1 MSSMKGS
8 AYIVCLSSV
17 LLLCLALSI
26 VSATSEDTAEV
37 DNALLFGPG
46 DRKQGYDS
54 KDYRTNSVSL
64 DRRIGKAADLLAI
77 ATSKHLGLPLL
88 PVPID
93 NQLSAAKIELG
104 RMLFFDRRLS
114 SNDTFSC
121 AICHIPEQ
129 GFTNNEISTAVGVEG
144 RSVKRNSPSLYN
156 VGFYEKLFQDGRED
170 TLEQQAWSPLLAR
183 NEMDNPSFGYVI
195 RKIKGIEEYKGR
207 FEQAFDGK
215 TVTIETVSKALASYQ
230 RTLVSANSDFDR
242 WYYAKQEDAL
252 NSEEKAGFNVFVGKG
267 QCVQC
272 HTIGSDDAFFSDHKT
287 HNTGHGYAV
296 SMGQK
301 SATTRVQLA
310 PGVFVDVPKEI
321 IAEVDLQKKENDVG
335 LYQVTQNPFDRW
347 KYRTATLRNIELT
360 APYMHDGAFGTL
372 REVIEFYNQGGIENE
387 LLSPLIKPLNLSS
400 LEIDQ
405 LVAFLHSL
413 TGANVDTLVADAFAA
428 PIGDLRA
435 SDPNWAHDSE
445 YTP

>member
-1 MSSMKGS
+1 MSGVKGS
-8 AYIVCLSSV
+8 TYIVCLSILFS
-17 LLLCLALSI
+17 LCLTFSI
-26 VSATSEDTAEV
+26 VYANPEQNV
-37 DNALLFGPG
+37 DNTLLFGPG

-54 KDYRTNSVSL
+54 EDYRTNSVSL
-64 DRRIGKAADLLAI
+64 DRRIGKEADLLAI
-77 ATSKHLGLPLL
+77 ANSKHLGLPALE
-88 PVPID
+88 VPAD
-93 NQLSAAKIELG
+93 NALSAAKIELG

-195 RKIKGIEEYKGR
+195 RKIKGIKEYKGR
-207 FEQAFDGK
+207 FEQAFDGE
-215 TVTIETVSKALASYQ
+215 TVTIATISKALASYQ
-230 RTLVSANSDFDR
+230 RTLISANSPFDR
-242 WYYAKQEDAL
+242 WYYGKQENAL
-252 NSEEKAGFNVFVGKG
+252 NAEEKAGFNLFAGKA

-272 HTIGSDDAFFSDHKT
+272 HTIGSEDAFFTDNKT
-287 HNTGHGYAV
+287 HNTGHGYAS
-296 SMGQK
+296 SMGQNEL
-301 SATTRVQLA
+301 TTRVQLA
-310 PGVFVDVPKEI
+310 PGVFVDVPREI
-321 IAEVDLQKKENDVG
+321 IAEVDLKKKENDVG

-372 REVIEFYNQGGIENE
+372 REVIKFYNKGGIENE
-387 LLSPLIKPLNLSS
+387 LLSPLIKPLGLSS

-405 LVAFLHSL
+405 LAAFLRSL
-413 TGANVDTLVADAFAA
+413 TGDNVDILVADAFAA

>member
-1 MSSMKGS
+1 MSGVKGS
-8 AYIVCLSSV
+8 TYIVCLSILFS
-17 LLLCLALSI
+17 LCLTFSI
-26 VSATSEDTAEV
+26 VYANPEQNV
-37 DNALLFGPG
+37 DNTLLFGPG

-54 KDYRTNSVSL
+54 EDYRTNSVSL
-64 DRRIGKAADLLAI
+64 DRRIGKEADLLAI
-77 ATSKHLGLPLL
+77 ANSKHLGLPALE
-88 PVPID
+88 VPAD
-93 NQLSAAKIELG
+93 NALSAAKIELG

-195 RKIKGIEEYKGR
+195 RKIKGIKEYEGR
-207 FEQAFDGK
+207 FEQAFDGE
-215 TVTIETVSKALASYQ
+215 TVTIATISKALASYQ
-230 RTLVSANSDFDR
+230 RTLISANSPFDR
-242 WYYAKQEDAL
+242 WYYGKQENAL
-252 NSEEKAGFNVFVGKG
+252 NAEEKAGFNLFAGKA

-272 HTIGSDDAFFSDHKT
+272 HTIGSEDAFFTDNKT
-287 HNTGHGYAV
+287 HNTGHGYAS
-296 SMGQK
+296 SMGQNEL
-301 SATTRVQLA
+301 TTRVQLA
-310 PGVFVDVPKEI
+310 PGVFVDVPREI
-321 IAEVDLQKKENDVG
+321 IAEVDLKKKENDVG

-372 REVIEFYNQGGIENE
+372 REVIKFYNKGGIENE
-387 LLSPLIKPLNLSS
+387 LLSPLIKPLGLSS

-405 LVAFLHSL
+405 LAAFLRSL
-413 TGANVDTLVADAFAA
+413 TGDNVDILVADAFAA

>member
-1 MSSMKGS
+1 MSGVKGS
-8 AYIVCLSSV
+8 TYIVCLSILFS
-17 LLLCLALSI
+17 LCLTFSI
-26 VSATSEDTAEV
+26 VYANPEQNV
-37 DNALLFGPG
+37 DNTLLFGPG

-54 KDYRTNSVSL
+54 EDYRTNSVSL
-64 DRRIGKAADLLAI
+64 DRRIGKEADLLAI
-77 ATSKHLGLPLL
+77 ANSKHLGLPALE
-88 PVPID
+88 VPAD
-93 NQLSAAKIELG
+93 NALSAAKIELG

-195 RKIKGIEEYKGR
+195 RKIKGIKEYKGR
-207 FEQAFDGK
+207 FEQAFDGE
-215 TVTIETVSKALASYQ
+215 TVTIATVSKALASYQ
-230 RTLVSANSDFDR
+230 RTLISANSPFDR
-242 WYYAKQEDAL
+242 WYYGKQENAL
-252 NSEEKAGFNVFVGKG
+252 NAEEKAGFNLFAGKA

-272 HTIGSDDAFFSDHKT
+272 HTIGSEDAFFTDNKT
-287 HNTGHGYAV
+287 HNTGHGYAS
-296 SMGQK
+296 SMGQNEL
-301 SATTRVQLA
+301 TTRVQLA
-310 PGVFVDVPKEI
+310 PGVFVDVPREI
-321 IAEVDLQKKENDVG
+321 IAEVDLKKKENDVG

-387 LLSPLIKPLNLSS
+387 LLSPLIKPLGLSS

-405 LVAFLHSL
+405 LAAFLRSL
-413 TGANVDTLVADAFAA
+413 TGDNVDILVADAFAA

>member
-1 MSSMKGS
+1 MSGVKGPT
-8 AYIVCLSSV
+8 YIVCLSILFS
-17 LLLCLALSI
+17 LCLTFSI
-26 VSATSEDTAEV
+26 VYANPEQNV
-37 DNALLFGPG
+37 DNTLLFGPG

-54 KDYRTNSVSL
+54 EDYRTNSVSL
-64 DRRIGKAADLLAI
+64 DRRIGKEADLLAI
-77 ATSKHLGLPLL
+77 ANSKHLGLPALE
-88 PVPID
+88 VPAD
-93 NQLSAAKIELG
+93 NALSAAKIELG

-195 RKIKGIEEYKGR
+195 RKIKGIKEYKGR
-207 FEQAFDGK
+207 FEQAFDGE
-215 TVTIETVSKALASYQ
+215 TVTIATVSKALASYQ
-230 RTLVSANSDFDR
+230 RTLISANSPFDR
-242 WYYAKQEDAL
+242 WYYGKQENAL
-252 NSEEKAGFNVFVGKG
+252 NAEEKAGFNLFAGKA

-272 HTIGSDDAFFSDHKT
+272 HTIGSEDAFFTDNKT
-287 HNTGHGYAV
+287 HNTGHGYAS
-296 SMGQK
+296 SMGQNEL
-301 SATTRVQLA
+301 TTRVQLA
-310 PGVFVDVPKEI
+310 PGVFVDVPREI
-321 IAEVDLQKKENDVG
+321 IAEVDLKKKENDVG

-387 LLSPLIKPLNLSS
+387 LLSPLIKPLGLSS

-405 LVAFLHSL
+405 LAAFLRSL
-413 TGANVDTLVADAFAA
+413 TGDNVDILVADAFAA

>member
-1 MSSMKGS
+1 MSGVKGS
-8 AYIVCLSSV
+8 TYIVCLSILFS
-17 LLLCLALSI
+17 LCLTFSI
-26 VSATSEDTAEV
+26 VYANPEQNV
-37 DNALLFGPG
+37 DNTLLFGPG
-46 DRKQGYDS
+46 DRKQGYDGE
-54 KDYRTNSVSL
+54 DYRTNSVSL
-64 DRRIGKAADLLAI
+64 DRRIGKEADLLAI
-77 ATSKHLGLPLL
+77 ANSKHLGLPALE
-88 PVPID
+88 VPAD
-93 NQLSAAKIELG
+93 NALSAAKIELG

-195 RKIKGIEEYKGR
+195 RKIKGIKEYKGR
-207 FEQAFDGK
+207 FEQAFDGE
-215 TVTIETVSKALASYQ
+215 TVTIATVSKALASYQ
-230 RTLVSANSDFDR
+230 RTLISANSPFDR
-242 WYYAKQEDAL
+242 WYYGKQENAL
-252 NSEEKAGFNVFVGKG
+252 NAEEKAGFNLFAGKA

-272 HTIGSDDAFFSDHKT
+272 HTIGSEDAFFTDNKT
-287 HNTGHGYAV
+287 HNTGHGYAS
-296 SMGQK
+296 SMGQNEL
-301 SATTRVQLA
+301 TTRVQLA
-310 PGVFVDVPKEI
+310 PGVFVDVPREI
-321 IAEVDLQKKENDVG
+321 IAEVDLKKKENDVG

-387 LLSPLIKPLNLSS
+387 LLSPLIKPLGLSS

-405 LVAFLHSL
+405 LAAFLRSL
-413 TGANVDTLVADAFAA
+413 TGDNVDILVADAFAA

>member
-1 MSSMKGS
+1 MSGVKGS
-8 AYIVCLSSV
+8 TYIVCLSILFS
-17 LLLCLALSI
+17 LCLTFSI
-26 VSATSEDTAEV
+26 VYANPEQNV
-37 DNALLFGPG
+37 DNTLLFGPG

-54 KDYRTNSVSL
+54 EDYRTNSVSL
-64 DRRIGKAADLLAI
+64 DRRIGKEADLLAI
-77 ATSKHLGLPLL
+77 ANSKHLGLPA
-88 PVPID
+88 PEVPAD
-93 NQLSAAKIELG
+93 NALSAAKIELG

-195 RKIKGIEEYKGR
+195 RKIKGIKEYKGR
-207 FEQAFDGK
+207 FEQAFDGE
-215 TVTIETVSKALASYQ
+215 TVTIATVSKALASYQ
-230 RTLVSANSDFDR
+230 RTLISANSPFDR
-242 WYYAKQEDAL
+242 WYYGKQENAL
-252 NSEEKAGFNVFVGKG
+252 NAEEKAGFNLFAGKA

-272 HTIGSDDAFFSDHKT
+272 HTIGSEDAFFTDNKT
-287 HNTGHGYAV
+287 HNTGHGYAS
-296 SMGQK
+296 SMGQNEL
-301 SATTRVQLA
+301 TTRVQLA
-310 PGVFVDVPKEI
+310 PGVFVDVPREI
-321 IAEVDLQKKENDVG
+321 IAEVDLKKKENDVG

-387 LLSPLIKPLNLSS
+387 LLSPLIKPLGLSS

-405 LVAFLHSL
+405 LAAFLRSL
-413 TGANVDTLVADAFAA
+413 TGDNVDILVADAFAA

>member
-1 MSSMKGS
+1 MSGVKGS
-8 AYIVCLSSV
+8 TYIVCLSILFS
-17 LLLCLALSI
+17 LCLTFSI
-26 VSATSEDTAEV
+26 VYANPEQNV
-37 DNALLFGPG
+37 DNTLLFGPG

-54 KDYRTNSVSL
+54 EDYRTNSVSL
-64 DRRIGKAADLLAI
+64 DRRIGKEADLLAI
-77 ATSKHLGLPLL
+77 ANSKHLGLPALE
-88 PVPID
+88 VPAD
-93 NQLSAAKIELG
+93 NALSAAKIELG

-195 RKIKGIEEYKGR
+195 RKIKGIKEYKGR
-207 FEQAFDGK
+207 FEQAFDGE
-215 TVTIETVSKALASYQ
+215 TVTIATVSKALASYQ
-230 RTLVSANSDFDR
+230 RTLISANSPFDR
-242 WYYAKQEDAL
+242 WYYGKQENAL
-252 NSEEKAGFNVFVGKG
+252 NAEEKAGFNLFAGKA

-272 HTIGSDDAFFSDHKT
+272 HTIGSEDAFFTDNKT
-287 HNTGHGYAV
+287 HNTGHGYAS
-296 SMGQK
+296 SMGQNEL
-301 SATTRVQLA
+301 TTRVQLA
-310 PGVFVDVPKEI
+310 PGVFVDVPREI
-321 IAEVDLQKKENDVG
+321 IAEVDLKKKENDVG

-347 KYRTATLRNIELT
+347 KYRTPTLRNIELT

-387 LLSPLIKPLNLSS
+387 LLSPLIKPLGLSS

-405 LVAFLHSL
+405 LVAFLRSL
-413 TGANVDTLVADAFAA
+413 TGDNVDILVADAFAA

>member
-1 MSSMKGS
+1 MSGVKGS
-8 AYIVCLSSV
+8 TYIVCLSILFS
-17 LLLCLALSI
+17 LCLTFSI
-26 VSATSEDTAEV
+26 VYANPEQNV
-37 DNALLFGPG
+37 DNTLLFGPG
-46 DRKQGYDS
+46 DRKQGYDRE
-54 KDYRTNSVSL
+54 DYRTNSVSL
-64 DRRIGKAADLLAI
+64 DRRIGKEADLLAI
-77 ATSKHLGLPLL
+77 ANSKHLGLPALE
-88 PVPID
+88 VPAD
-93 NQLSAAKIELG
+93 NALSAAKIELG

-195 RKIKGIEEYKGR
+195 RKIKGIKEYKGR
-207 FEQAFDGK
+207 FEQAFDGE
-215 TVTIETVSKALASYQ
+215 TVTIATISKALASYQ
-230 RTLVSANSDFDR
+230 RTLISANSPFDR
-242 WYYAKQEDAL
+242 WYYGKQENAL
-252 NSEEKAGFNVFVGKG
+252 NAEEKAGFNLFAGKA

-272 HTIGSDDAFFSDHKT
+272 HTIGSEDAFFTDNKT
-287 HNTGHGYAV
+287 HNTGHGYAS
-296 SMGQK
+296 SMGQNEL
-301 SATTRVQLA
+301 TTRVQLA
-310 PGVFVDVPKEI
+310 PGVFVDVPREI
-321 IAEVDLQKKENDVG
+321 IAEVDLKKKENDVG

-387 LLSPLIKPLNLSS
+387 LLSPLIKPLGLSS

-405 LVAFLHSL
+405 LAAFLRSL
-413 TGANVDTLVADAFAA
+413 TGDNVDILVADAFAA

>member
-1 MSSMKGS
+1 MSGVKGS
-8 AYIVCLSSV
+8 TYIVCLSILFS
-17 LLLCLALSI
+17 LCLTFSI
-26 VSATSEDTAEV
+26 VYANPEQNV
-37 DNALLFGPG
+37 DNTLLFGPG
-46 DRKQGYDS
+46 DRKQGYDGE
-54 KDYRTNSVSL
+54 DYRTNSVSL
-64 DRRIGKAADLLAI
+64 DRRIGKEADLLAI
-77 ATSKHLGLPLL
+77 ANSKHLGLPALE
-88 PVPID
+88 VPAD
-93 NQLSAAKIELG
+93 NALSAAKIELG

-195 RKIKGIEEYKGR
+195 RKIKGIKEYKGR
-207 FEQAFDGK
+207 FEQAFDGE
-215 TVTIETVSKALASYQ
+215 TVTIATISKALASYQ
-230 RTLVSANSDFDR
+230 RTLISANSPFDR
-242 WYYAKQEDAL
+242 WYYGKQENAL
-252 NSEEKAGFNVFVGKG
+252 NAEEKAGFNLFAGKA

-272 HTIGSDDAFFSDHKT
+272 HTIGSEDAFFTDNKT
-287 HNTGHGYAV
+287 HNTGHGYAS
-296 SMGQK
+296 SMGQNEL
-301 SATTRVQLA
+301 TTRVQLA
-310 PGVFVDVPKEI
+310 PGVFVDVPREI
-321 IAEVDLQKKENDVG
+321 IAEVDLKKKENDVG

-387 LLSPLIKPLNLSS
+387 LLSPLIKPLGLSS

-405 LVAFLHSL
+405 LAAFLRSL
-413 TGANVDTLVADAFAA
+413 TGDNVDILVADAFAA

>member
-1 MSSMKGS
+1 MSGVKGS
-8 AYIVCLSSV
+8 TYIVCLSILFS
-17 LLLCLALSI
+17 LCLTFSI
-26 VSATSEDTAEV
+26 VYANPEQNV
-37 DNALLFGPG
+37 DNTLLFGPG

-54 KDYRTNSVSL
+54 EDYRTNSVSL
-64 DRRIGKAADLLAI
+64 DRRIGKEADLLAI
-77 ATSKHLGLPLL
+77 ANSKHLGLPALE
-88 PVPID
+88 VPAD
-93 NQLSAAKIELG
+93 NALSAAKIELG

-195 RKIKGIEEYKGR
+195 RKIKGIKEYKGR
-207 FEQAFDGK
+207 FEQAFDGE
-215 TVTIETVSKALASYQ
+215 TVTIATVSKALASYQ
-230 RTLVSANSDFDR
+230 RTLISANSPFDR
-242 WYYAKQEDAL
+242 WYYGKQENAL
-252 NSEEKAGFNVFVGKG
+252 NAEEKAGFNLFAGKA

-272 HTIGSDDAFFSDHKT
+272 HTIGSEDAFFTDNKT
-287 HNTGHGYAV
+287 HNTGHGYAS
-296 SMGQK
+296 SMGQNEL
-301 SATTRVQLA
+301 TTRVQLA
-310 PGVFVDVPKEI
+310 PGVFVDVPREI
-321 IAEVDLQKKENDVG
+321 IAEVDLKKKENDVG

-372 REVIEFYNQGGIENE
+372 SEVIEFYNQGGIENE
-387 LLSPLIKPLNLSS
+387 LLSPLIKPLGLSS

-405 LVAFLHSL
+405 LAAFLRSL
-413 TGANVDTLVADAFAA
+413 TGDNVDILVADAFAA

>member
-1 MSSMKGS
+1 MSGVKGS
-8 AYIVCLSSV
+8 TYIVCLSILFS
-17 LLLCLALSI
+17 LCLTFSI
-26 VSATSEDTAEV
+26 VYANPEQNV
-37 DNALLFGPG
+37 DNTLLFGPG

-54 KDYRTNSVSL
+54 EDYRTNSVSL
-64 DRRIGKAADLLAI
+64 DRRIGKEADLLAI
-77 ATSKHLGLPLL
+77 ANSKHLGLPALE
-88 PVPID
+88 VPAD
-93 NQLSAAKIELG
+93 NALSAAKIELG

-195 RKIKGIEEYKGR
+195 RKIKGIKEYKGR
-207 FEQAFDGK
+207 FEQAFDGE
-215 TVTIETVSKALASYQ
+215 TVTIATVSKALASYQ
-230 RTLVSANSDFDR
+230 RTLISANSPFDR
-242 WYYAKQEDAL
+242 WYYGKQENAL
-252 NSEEKAGFNVFVGKG
+252 NAEEKAGFNLFAGKA

-272 HTIGSDDAFFSDHKT
+272 HTIGSEDAFFTDNKT
-287 HNTGHGYAV
+287 HNTGHGYAS
-296 SMGQK
+296 SMGQNEL
-301 SATTRVQLA
+301 TTRVQLA
-310 PGVFVDVPKEI
+310 PGVFVDVPREI
-321 IAEVDLQKKENDVG
+321 IAEVDLKKKENDVG

-372 REVIEFYNQGGIENE
+372 REVIKFYNQGGIENE
-387 LLSPLIKPLNLSS
+387 LLSPLIKPLGLSS

-405 LVAFLHSL
+405 LAAFLRSL
-413 TGANVDTLVADAFAA
+413 TGDNVDILVADAFAA

>member
-1 MSSMKGS
+1 MSKVDGS
-8 AYIVCLSSV
+8 TYIVCLSILFS
-17 LLLCLALSI
+17 LCVTLSI
-26 VSATSEDTAEV
+26 VYANPERSAGV

-54 KDYRTNSVSL
+54 EDYRTNSVSL
-64 DRRIGKAADLLAI
+64 DRRIGKKADLLAI
-77 ATSKHLGLPLL
+77 ANSEHLGLPVLQ
-88 PVPID
+88 VPTD
-93 NQLSAAKIELG
+93 NVLSAEKIELG

-156 VGFYEKLFQDGRED
+156 VAFYEKLFQDGRED

-183 NEMDNPSFGYVI
+183 NEMDNPSFGHVI

-207 FEQAFDGK
+207 FEQAFDGE
-215 TVTIETVSKALASYQ
+215 TVTIATVSKALASYQ
-230 RTLVSANSDFDR
+230 RTLISANSPFDY
-242 WYYAKQEDAL
+242 WYYGKQENAL
-252 NSEEKAGFNVFVGKG
+252 NTEEKAGFNLFVGKA

-272 HTIGSDDAFFSDHKT
+272 HTIGSEDAFFTDNKT

-296 SMGQK
+296 SMGDK
-301 SATTRVQLA
+301 ELTTRVQLA
-310 PGVFVDVPKEI
+310 PGVFVDVPREI
-321 IAEVDLQKKENDVG
+321 IAEVDLKKKENDVG

-347 KYRTATLRNIELT
+347 KYRTATLRNISLT

-387 LLSPLIKPLNLSS
+387 LLSPLIKPLGLSD

-405 LVAFLHSL
+405 LVAFLRSL
-413 TGANVDTLVADAFAA
+413 TGDNVDTLVADAFAA
-428 PIGDLRA
+428 PIGDLRP

>member
-1 MSSMKGS
+1 MSGVKGS
-8 AYIVCLSSV
+8 TYIVCLSILFS
-17 LLLCLALSI
+17 LCLTFSI
-26 VSATSEDTAEV
+26 VYANPEQNV
-37 DNALLFGPG
+37 DNTLLFGPG

-54 KDYRTNSVSL
+54 EDYRTNSVSL
-64 DRRIGKAADLLAI
+64 DRRIGKEADLLAI
-77 ATSKHLGLPLL
+77 ANSKHLGLPALE
-88 PVPID
+88 VPAD
-93 NQLSAAKIELG
+93 NALSAAKIELG

-195 RKIKGIEEYKGR
+195 RKIKGIKEYKGR
-207 FEQAFDGK
+207 FEQAFDGE
-215 TVTIETVSKALASYQ
+215 TVTIATVSKALASYQ
-230 RTLVSANSDFDR
+230 RTLISANSPFDR
-242 WYYAKQEDAL
+242 WYYGKQENAL
-252 NSEEKAGFNVFVGKG
+252 NAEEKAGFNLFAGKA

-272 HTIGSDDAFFSDHKT
+272 HTIGSEDAFFTDNKT
-287 HNTGHGYAV
+287 HNTGHGYAS
-296 SMGQK
+296 SMGQNEL
-301 SATTRVQLA
+301 TTRVQLA
-310 PGVFVDVPKEI
+310 PGVFVDVPREI
-321 IAEVDLQKKENDVG
+321 IAEVDLKKKENDVG

-372 REVIEFYNQGGIENE
+372 REVIEFYNHC
-387 LLSPLIKPLNLSS
+387 LLYTSPSP
-400 LEIDQ
+400 
-405 LVAFLHSL
+405 
-413 TGANVDTLVADAFAA
+413 
-428 PIGDLRA
+428 R
-435 SDPNWAHDSE
+435 DS
-445 YTP
+445 

>member
-1 MSSMKGS
+1 MSGVKGS
-8 AYIVCLSSV
+8 TYIVCLSILFS
-17 LLLCLALSI
+17 LCLTFSI
-26 VSATSEDTAEV
+26 VYANPEQNV
-37 DNALLFGPG
+37 DNTLLFGPG
-46 DRKQGYDS
+46 DRKQGYDRE
-54 KDYRTNSVSL
+54 DYRTNSVSL
-64 DRRIGKAADLLAI
+64 DRRIGKEADLLAI
-77 ATSKHLGLPLL
+77 ANSKHLGLPALE
-88 PVPID
+88 VPAD
-93 NQLSAAKIELG
+93 NALSAAKIELG

-195 RKIKGIEEYKGR
+195 RKIKGIKEYEGR
-207 FEQAFDGK
+207 FEQAFDGE
-215 TVTIETVSKALASYQ
+215 TVTIATISKALASYQ
-230 RTLVSANSDFDR
+230 RTLISANSPFDR
-242 WYYAKQEDAL
+242 WYYGKQENAL
-252 NSEEKAGFNVFVGKG
+252 NAEEKAGFNLFAGKA

-272 HTIGSDDAFFSDHKT
+272 HTIGSEDAFFTDNKT
-287 HNTGHGYAV
+287 HNTGHGYAS
-296 SMGQK
+296 SMGQNEL
-301 SATTRVQLA
+301 TTRVQLA
-310 PGVFVDVPKEI
+310 PGVFVDVPREI
-321 IAEVDLQKKENDVG
+321 IAEVDLKKKENDVG

-387 LLSPLIKPLNLSS
+387 LLSPLIKPLGLSS

-405 LVAFLHSL
+405 LAAFLRSL
-413 TGANVDTLVADAFAA
+413 TGDNVDILVADAFAA

>member
-1 MSSMKGS
+1 MSGVKGS
-8 AYIVCLSSV
+8 TYIVCLSILFS
-17 LLLCLALSI
+17 LCLTFSI
-26 VSATSEDTAEV
+26 VYANPEQNV
-37 DNALLFGPG
+37 DNTLLFGPG
-46 DRKQGYDS
+46 DRKQGYDGE
-54 KDYRTNSVSL
+54 DYRTNSVSL
-64 DRRIGKAADLLAI
+64 DRRIGKEADLLAI
-77 ATSKHLGLPLL
+77 ANSKHLGLPALE
-88 PVPID
+88 VPAD
-93 NQLSAAKIELG
+93 NALSAAKIELG

-195 RKIKGIEEYKGR
+195 RKIKGIKEYKGR
-207 FEQAFDGK
+207 FEQAFDGE
-215 TVTIETVSKALASYQ
+215 TVTIATISKALASYQ
-230 RTLVSANSDFDR
+230 RTLISANSPFDR
-242 WYYAKQEDAL
+242 WYYGKQENAL
-252 NSEEKAGFNVFVGKG
+252 NAEEKAGFNLFAGKA

-272 HTIGSDDAFFSDHKT
+272 HTIGSEDAFFTDNKT
-287 HNTGHGYAV
+287 HNTGHGYAS
-296 SMGQK
+296 SMGQNEL
-301 SATTRVQLA
+301 TTRVQLA
-310 PGVFVDVPKEI
+310 PGVFVDVPREI
-321 IAEVDLQKKENDVG
+321 IAEVDLKKKENDVG

-372 REVIEFYNQGGIENE
+372 REVIKFYNQGGIENE
-387 LLSPLIKPLNLSS
+387 LLSPLIKPLGLSS

-405 LVAFLHSL
+405 LAAFLRSL
-413 TGANVDTLVADAFAA
+413 TGDNVDILVADAFAA

>member
-1 MSSMKGS
+1 MSGVKGS
-8 AYIVCLSSV
+8 TYIVCLSILFS
-17 LLLCLALSI
+17 LCLTFSI
-26 VSATSEDTAEV
+26 VYANPEQNV
-37 DNALLFGPG
+37 DNTLLFGPG

-54 KDYRTNSVSL
+54 EDYRTNSVSL
-64 DRRIGKAADLLAI
+64 DRRIGKEADLLAI
-77 ATSKHLGLPLL
+77 ANSKHLGLPALE
-88 PVPID
+88 VPAD
-93 NQLSAAKIELG
+93 NALSAAKIELG

-195 RKIKGIEEYKGR
+195 RKIKGIKEYEGR
-207 FEQAFDGK
+207 FEQAFDGE
-215 TVTIETVSKALASYQ
+215 TVTIATISKALASYQ
-230 RTLVSANSDFDR
+230 RTLISANSPFDR
-242 WYYAKQEDAL
+242 WYYGKQENAL
-252 NSEEKAGFNVFVGKG
+252 NAEEKAGFNLFAGKA

-272 HTIGSDDAFFSDHKT
+272 HTIGSEDAFFTDNKT
-287 HNTGHGYAV
+287 HNTGHGYAS
-296 SMGQK
+296 SMGQNEL
-301 SATTRVQLA
+301 TTRVQLA
-310 PGVFVDVPKEI
+310 PGVFVDVPREI
-321 IAEVDLQKKENDVG
+321 IAEVDLKKKENDVG

-387 LLSPLIKPLNLSS
+387 LLSPLIKPLGLSS

-405 LVAFLHSL
+405 LAAFLRSL
-413 TGANVDTLVADAFAA
+413 TGDNVDILVADAFAA

>member
-1 MSSMKGS
+1 MSGVKGS
-8 AYIVCLSSV
+8 TYIVCLSILFS
-17 LLLCLALSI
+17 LCLTFSI
-26 VSATSEDTAEV
+26 VYANPEQNV
-37 DNALLFGPG
+37 DNTLLFGPG
-46 DRKQGYDS
+46 DRKQGYDG

-64 DRRIGKAADLLAI
+64 DRRIGKEADLLAI
-77 ATSKHLGLPLL
+77 ANSKHLGLPALE
-88 PVPID
+88 VPAD
-93 NQLSAAKIELG
+93 NALSAAKIELG

-195 RKIKGIEEYKGR
+195 RKIKGIKEYEGR
-207 FEQAFDGK
+207 FEQAFDGE
-215 TVTIETVSKALASYQ
+215 TVTIATISKALASYQ
-230 RTLVSANSDFDR
+230 RTLISANSPFDR
-242 WYYAKQEDAL
+242 WYYGKQENAL
-252 NSEEKAGFNVFVGKG
+252 NAEEKAGFNLFAGKA

-272 HTIGSDDAFFSDHKT
+272 HTIGSEDAFFTDNKT
-287 HNTGHGYAV
+287 HNTGHGYAS
-296 SMGQK
+296 SMGQNEL
-301 SATTRVQLA
+301 TTRVQLA
-310 PGVFVDVPKEI
+310 PGVFVDVPREI
-321 IAEVDLQKKENDVG
+321 IAEVDLKKKENDVG

-387 LLSPLIKPLNLSS
+387 LLSPLIKPLGLSS

-405 LVAFLHSL
+405 LAAFLRSL
-413 TGANVDTLVADAFAA
+413 TGDNVDILVADAFAA

>member
-1 MSSMKGS
+1 MSGVKGS
-8 AYIVCLSSV
+8 TYIVCLSILFS
-17 LLLCLALSI
+17 LCLTFSI
-26 VSATSEDTAEV
+26 VYANPEQNV
-37 DNALLFGPG
+37 DNTLLFGPG
-46 DRKQGYDS
+46 DRKQGYDG

-64 DRRIGKAADLLAI
+64 DRRIGKEADLLAI
-77 ATSKHLGLPLL
+77 ANSKHLGLPALE
-88 PVPID
+88 VPAD
-93 NQLSAAKIELG
+93 NALSAAKIELG

-195 RKIKGIEEYKGR
+195 RKIKGIKEYEGR
-207 FEQAFDGK
+207 FEQAFDGE
-215 TVTIETVSKALASYQ
+215 TVTIATISKALASYQ
-230 RTLVSANSDFDR
+230 RTLISANSPFDR
-242 WYYAKQEDAL
+242 WYYGKQENAL
-252 NSEEKAGFNVFVGKG
+252 NAEEKAGFNLFAGKA

-272 HTIGSDDAFFSDHKT
+272 HTIGSEDAFFTDNKT
-287 HNTGHGYAV
+287 HNTGHGYAS
-296 SMGQK
+296 SMGQNEL
-301 SATTRVQLA
+301 TTRVQLA
-310 PGVFVDVPKEI
+310 PGVFVDVPREI
-321 IAEVDLQKKENDVG
+321 IAEVDLKKKENDVG

-360 APYMHDGAFGTL
+360 APYMHDGGFGTL
-372 REVIEFYNQGGIENE
+372 REVIKFYNQGGIENE
-387 LLSPLIKPLNLSS
+387 LLSPLIKPLGLSS

-405 LVAFLHSL
+405 LAAFLRSL
-413 TGANVDTLVADAFAA
+413 TGDNVDILVADAFAA

>member
-1 MSSMKGS
+1 MSGVKGS
-8 AYIVCLSSV
+8 TYIVCLSILFS
-17 LLLCLALSI
+17 LCLTFSI
-26 VSATSEDTAEV
+26 VYANPEQNV
-37 DNALLFGPG
+37 DNTLLFGPG
-46 DRKQGYDS
+46 DRKQGYDRE
-54 KDYRTNSVSL
+54 DYRTNSVSL
-64 DRRIGKAADLLAI
+64 DRRIGKEADLLAI
-77 ATSKHLGLPLL
+77 ANSKHLGLPALE
-88 PVPID
+88 VPAD
-93 NQLSAAKIELG
+93 NALSAAKIELG

-195 RKIKGIEEYKGR
+195 RKIKGIKEYKGR
-207 FEQAFDGK
+207 FEQAFDGE
-215 TVTIETVSKALASYQ
+215 TVTIATVSKALASYQ
-230 RTLVSANSDFDR
+230 RTLISANSPFDR
-242 WYYAKQEDAL
+242 WYYGKQENAL
-252 NSEEKAGFNVFVGKG
+252 NAEEKAGFNLFAGKA

-272 HTIGSDDAFFSDHKT
+272 HTIGSEDAFFTDNKT
-287 HNTGHGYAV
+287 HNTGHGYAS
-296 SMGQK
+296 SMGQNEL
-301 SATTRVQLA
+301 TTRVQLA
-310 PGVFVDVPKEI
+310 PGVFVDVPREI
-321 IAEVDLQKKENDVG
+321 IAEVDLKKKENDVG

-387 LLSPLIKPLNLSS
+387 LLSPLIKPLGLSS

-405 LVAFLHSL
+405 LAAFLRSL
-413 TGANVDTLVADAFAA
+413 TGDNVDILVADAFAA

>member
-1 MSSMKGS
+1 MSGVKGS
-8 AYIVCLSSV
+8 TYIVCLSILFS
-17 LLLCLALSI
+17 LCLTFSI
-26 VSATSEDTAEV
+26 VYANPEQNV
-37 DNALLFGPG
+37 DNTLLFGPG

-54 KDYRTNSVSL
+54 EDYRTNSVSL
-64 DRRIGKAADLLAI
+64 DRRIGKEADLLAI
-77 ATSKHLGLPLL
+77 ANSKHLGLPALE
-88 PVPID
+88 VPAD
-93 NQLSAAKIELG
+93 NALSAAKIELG

-195 RKIKGIEEYKGR
+195 RKIKGIKEYKGR
-207 FEQAFDGK
+207 FEQAFDGE
-215 TVTIETVSKALASYQ
+215 TVTIATVSKALASYQ
-230 RTLVSANSDFDR
+230 RTLISANSPFDR
-242 WYYAKQEDAL
+242 WYYGKQENAL
-252 NSEEKAGFNVFVGKG
+252 NAEEKAGFNLFAGKA

-272 HTIGSDDAFFSDHKT
+272 HTIGSEDAFFTDNKT
-287 HNTGHGYAV
+287 HNTGHGYAS
-296 SMGQK
+296 SMGQNEL
-301 SATTRVQLA
+301 TTRVQLA
-310 PGVFVDVPKEI
+310 PGVFVDVPREI
-321 IAEVDLQKKENDVG
+321 IAEVDLKKKENDVG

-387 LLSPLIKPLNLSS
+387 LLSPLIKPLGLSS

-405 LVAFLHSL
+405 LAAFLRSL
-413 TGANVDTLVADAFAA
+413 TGDNVDILVADAFAA

-435 SDPNWAHDSE
+435 SDPNWAHDSD

>member
-1 MSSMKGS
+1 MGAVKGS
-8 AYIVCLSSV
+8 TYTVCLSILCS
-17 LLLCLALSI
+17 LCLMSSI
-26 VSATSEDTAEV
+26 VYANQEKGAEV
-37 DNALLFGPG
+37 DSTLLFGPG

-54 KDYRTNSVSL
+54 EDYRTNSVSL
-64 DRRIGKAADLLAI
+64 DRRVGKAADLLAI
-77 ATSKHLGLPLL
+77 ANGQHLGLPAL
-88 PVPID
+88 PVPAD
-93 NQLSAAKIELG
+93 NALSAAKIELG

-207 FEQAFDGK
+207 FEQAFDGE
-215 TVTIETVSKALASYQ
+215 TVTIATVSKALASYQ
-230 RTLVSANSDFDR
+230 RTLVSANSPFDR
-242 WYYAKQEDAL
+242 WYYGKQENAL
-252 NSEEKAGFNVFVGKG
+252 SAEEKAGFNLFAGKG
-267 QCVQC
+267 QCLQC
-272 HTIGSDDAFFSDHKT
+272 HIIGAEDAFFTDNKT

-296 SMGQK
+296 SMGHK
-301 SATTRVQLA
+301 EPTTRVQLA
-310 PGVFVDVPKEI
+310 PGVFVDVPQEI

-347 KYRTATLRNIELT
+347 KYRTATLRNIALT

-372 REVIEFYNQGGIENE
+372 REVVEFYNQGGIENE
-387 LLSPLIKPLNLSS
+387 LLSPLIKPLDLSS

-405 LVAFLHSL
+405 LVAFLRSL
-413 TGANVDTLVADAFAA
+413 TGDNVDTLVADAFAA

-435 SDPNWAHDSE
+435 SDPNWAHDSK

>member
-1 MSSMKGS
+1 MSGVKGS
-8 AYIVCLSSV
+8 TYIVCLSILFS
-17 LLLCLALSI
+17 LCLTFSI
-26 VSATSEDTAEV
+26 VYANPEQNV
-37 DNALLFGPG
+37 DNTLLFGPG

-54 KDYRTNSVSL
+54 EDYRTNSVSL
-64 DRRIGKAADLLAI
+64 DRRIGKEADLLAI
-77 ATSKHLGLPLL
+77 ANSKHLGLPALE
-88 PVPID
+88 VPAD
-93 NQLSAAKIELG
+93 NALSAAKIELG

-195 RKIKGIEEYKGR
+195 RKIKGIKEYKGR
-207 FEQAFDGK
+207 FEQAFDGE
-215 TVTIETVSKALASYQ
+215 TVTIATVSKALASYQ
-230 RTLVSANSDFDR
+230 RTLISANSPFDR
-242 WYYAKQEDAL
+242 WYYGKQENAL
-252 NSEEKAGFNVFVGKG
+252 NAEEKAGFNLFAGKA

-272 HTIGSDDAFFSDHKT
+272 HTIGSEDAFFTDNKT
-287 HNTGHGYAV
+287 HNTGHGYAS
-296 SMGQK
+296 SMGQNEL
-301 SATTRVQLA
+301 TTRVQLA
-310 PGVFVDVPKEI
+310 PGVFVDVPREI
-321 IAEVDLQKKENDVG
+321 IAEVDLKKKENDVG

-387 LLSPLIKPLNLSS
+387 LLSPLIKPLGLSS

-405 LVAFLHSL
+405 LAAFLRSL
-413 TGANVDTLVADAFAA
+413 TGDNVDILVADAFAA

-435 SDPNWAHDSE
+435 SDPNWALDSE